1 MIFLLSFKVIAIVV
15 LHYVHPNCKQAEKSK
30 NIQTETYM
38 KMSIRSF
45 RVLITL
51 PRNGGKEE
59 HLFIN
64 ITNGKCVEL
73 AAHFC

>member
-1 MIFLLSFKVIAIVV
+1 MILLLSFKVITIVV

-45 RVLITL
+45 RVLIAL
-51 PRNGGKEE
+51 PRSGGKEE
-59 HLFIN
+59 RLFIK
-64 ITNGKCVEL
+64 ITNGKCVE
-73 AAHFC
+73 